1 MIAKLVMKGVIVFLA
16 VCPKIIG
23 CLTVI
28 LQDVFLCLDSMMNT
42 TAVSV
47 RDVLEDALIVS
58 VQHCAT
64 LANMVSIWFMESVL
78 VNV

>member
-1 MIAKLVMKGVIVFLA
+1 MIAKLVMEGAIVFLA

-23 CLTVI
+23 CLTAI

-47 RDVLEDALIVS
+47 RDALEGVSVVS
-58 VQHCAT
+58 VQHYVT
-64 LANMVSIWFMESVL
+64 LAGMDSLWLMEYV
-78 VNV
+78 